1 MINTFSEADPVLGFK
16 NLEINA
22 WMKNQEINRP
32 DIVVDWDGPWGMF
45 DRWNELPDSLPDSY
59 GSDDRREWAE
69 LSYYF
74 GAVAQ
79 PAGVTKIYRA
89 SDNIDGRPMG
99 IDSHSAFK
107 ENAFYDVWEFWET
120 VAKKLN
126 PEEGN

>member
-1 MINTFSEADPVLGFK
+1 MINTFSKADLVLSPGWR
-16 NLEINA
+16 L
-22 WMKNQEINRP
+22 NQEVNRP

-59 GSDDRREWAE
+59 GSDDIRREWAE

-79 PAGVTKIYRA
+79 PAGVTEIYRA
-89 SDNIDGRPMG
+89 NANIDGRPKG
-99 IDSHSAFK
+99 IDSHSAFI
-107 ENAFYDVWEFWET
+107 ENVFYDVWEFWET